1 VSARDLLRS
10 WVEELT
16 DEEAETV
23 VRRWWGGAEIRFAPM
38 SREQWDSIE
47 RGIAQ
52 TDAGLGIPH
61 AEVMRRFRERG
72 LLRH

>member
-1 VSARDLLRS
+1 VSARDLLRT

-38 SREQWDSIE
+38 SREQ
-47 RGIAQ
+47 
-52 TDAGLGIPH
+52 
-61 AEVMRRFRERG
+61 
-72 LLRH
+72 